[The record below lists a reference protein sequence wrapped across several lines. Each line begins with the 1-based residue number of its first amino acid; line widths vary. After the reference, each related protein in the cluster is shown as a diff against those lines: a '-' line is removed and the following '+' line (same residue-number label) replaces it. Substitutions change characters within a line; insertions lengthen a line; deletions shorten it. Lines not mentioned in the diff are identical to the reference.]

1 MLKNKNAINMKSEP
15 LMYLPNVNS
24 LMKIS
29 LGLIFFTML
38 STVLVYAETS
48 FDVPYTATGLNVIGI
63 ESDNESMSLI
73 FSVNVTDLDSKLSVV
88 LDRSFFDSVYNKLP
102 IDYIV
107 LADGDYALFEETEI
121 NSLSRTLNITVP
133 SGTEEL
139 EILGSILDDS
149 FPIVLVDTNETSYF
163 KTAADKAAADKA
175 AADKAAA
182 DKAAADKAAADKAAA
197 DKAAADKAA
206 ADKAA
211 ADKAAADKAAADK
224 AAADKAAADKAA
236 ADKAAADKAAADK
249 AAQTQCGPGTIL
261 QNDSCVLDERCGPGT
276 SLEDE
281 VCVLDS
287 VPVTSSSS
295 GSSKDLIMGVTI
307 AFVIAGVIGIL
318 LALVARA
325 NRNKN

>member
-1 MLKNKNAINMKSEP
+1 M
-15 LMYLPNVNS
+15 
-24 LMKIS
+24 
-29 LGLIFFTML
+29 
-38 STVLVYAETS
+38 
-48 FDVPYTATGLNVIGI
+48 
-63 ESDNESMSLI
+63 
-73 FSVNVTDLDSKLSVV
+73 
-88 LDRSFFDSVYNKLP
+88 
-102 IDYIV
+102 
-107 LADGDYALFEETEI
+107 FEETEI

-163 KTAADKAAADKA
+163 KAAADKA

-236 ADKAAADKAAADK
+236 AAAAADKAAADKAAADK

-276 SLEDE
+276 SLEDG

>member
-63 ESDNESMSLI
+63 ESDNESVSLI
-73 FSVNVTDLDSKLSVV
+73 FSVDVTDLDSKLSVV

-107 LADGDYALFEETEI
+107 LADGDYALFEEIEI

-163 KTAADKAAADKA
+163 KTAADKTAADKAAADKAAADKTAADKA

-182 DKAAADKAAADKAAA
+182 DKAAADKAAAADKTAA
-197 DKAAADKAA
+197 DKAAADKT
-206 ADKAA
+206 
-211 ADKAAADKAAADK
+211 
-224 AAADKAAADKAA
+224 AADKAAADKAA

-276 SLEDE
+276 SLEDG

-295 GSSKDLIMGVTI
+295 GNSKELIMGVI
-307 AFVIAGVIGIL
+307 VAFVIAGIIGIIF
-318 LALVARA
+318 ALISRA

>member
-197 DKAAADKAA
+197 DKAA
-206 ADKAA
+206 
-211 ADKAAADKAAADK
+211 
-224 AAADKAAADKAA
+224 
-236 ADKAAADKAAADK
+236 
-249 AAQTQCGPGTIL
+249 QTQCGPGTIL

>member
-1 MLKNKNAINMKSEP
+1 VLKNKNTINMKSEP

-29 LGLIFFTML
+29 LGLIFFTMI
-38 STVLVYAETS
+38 STILVYAETS

-73 FSVNVTDLDSKLSVV
+73 FSVDVTDLDSKLSVV
-88 LDRSFFDSVYNKLP
+88 LDRSFFDSVNNRIT
-102 IDYIV
+102 IDFII
-107 LADGDYALFEETEI
+107 LADGEYALFEETEI

-133 SGTEEL
+133 SGTDEL
-139 EILGSILDDS
+139 EIIGTILDDS
-149 FPIVLVDTNETSYF
+149 FPIILVDTIETSYF
-163 KTAADKAAADKA
+163 KT
-175 AADKAAA
+175 
-182 DKAAADKAAADKAAA
+182 
-197 DKAAADKAA
+197 A

-276 SLEDE
+276 SLEDG

-307 AFVIAGVIGIL
+307 AFVIAGVIGII

>member
-1 MLKNKNAINMKSEP
+1 MLKNKNAINIKSEP

-63 ESDNESMSLI
+63 ESDNESVSLI

-107 LADGDYALFEETEI
+107 LADGDYALFEEIEI

-182 DKAAADKAAADKAAA
+182 DKAA
-197 DKAAADKAA
+197 
-206 ADKAA
+206 
-211 ADKAAADKAAADK
+211 
-224 AAADKAAADKAA
+224 
-236 ADKAAADKAAADK
+236 
-249 AAQTQCGPGTIL
+249 QTQCGPGTIL

-276 SLEDE
+276 SLEDG